1 MATQLL
7 TIPMFPLNLVILP
20 GEVKPLHIFEERYK
34 QLINDCL
41 QNNANF
47 GIPYIN
53 NNAVSEFGTEVRITK
68 VVKVFDNGEMD
79 IMIEGIRPF
88 KIVEYSSVL
97 SPKLYGAGMIRYED
111 LSMYPPTAGL
121 QELIKDYV
129 WMSQQK
135 SIPIDAFDTA
145 NVYTVAR
152 LLDLTNP
159 EKYDLVKAPLLN
171 DKEELLK
178 QKTRLFIHLIRTE
191 NDLQTKFILN

>member
-34 QLINDCL
+34 QLIHDCL
-41 QNNANF
+41 QNSANF

-53 NNAVSEFGTEVRITK
+53 NNSVSEFGTEVRITK
-68 VVKVFDNGEMD
+68 VVKVYDNGEMD
-79 IMIEGIRPF
+79 IMIEGLRPF
-88 KIVEYSSVL
+88 KMVEYSSVL

-111 LSMYPPTAGL
+111 LAMYPPTAGL

-145 NVYTVAR
+145 NIYTVAR

-159 EKYDLVKAPLLN
+159 EKYDLVKAPLLL

-191 NDLQTKFILN
+191 QDLQSKFILN